1 VTATYLLWA
10 VRTSFFGP
18 FDEKWSMLKDATT
31 FRQKFP
37 YALLLA
43 VLLVVGFWPRTLTDV
58 IQKSVTS
65 IVERQQTGGVA
76 AIPAARD
83 ALGTGVTTR
92 ELARVQR
99 P

>member
-1 VTATYLLWA
+1 
-10 VRTSFFGP
+10 
-18 FDEKWSMLKDATT
+18 MLKDATT

-37 YALLLA
+37 YAMLLA
-43 VLLVVGFWPRTLTDV
+43 VLLAVGFWPRTLTDV
-58 IQKSVTS
+58 IQKSVAS

-76 AIPAARD
+76 AIPAAGG

-92 ELARVQR
+92 ELAKVQR